1 VAVGVTITRGW
12 SASCGALPKKACLW
26 DAVGSKLVGGG
37 YEGNMN
43 SRSYTQLQK
52 RYGGKFIATYH
63 GRVIASAKNSK
74 TLFEKI
80 ARYVGDTALFVQYI
94 APQSAVCIY

>member
-1 VAVGVTITRGW
+1 M
-12 SASCGALPKKACLW
+12 K
-26 DAVGSKLVGGG
+26 
-37 YEGNMN
+37 

-74 TLFEKI
+74 VLFEKI
-80 ARYVGDTALFVQYI
+80 ARYVGDPSLLVQYI